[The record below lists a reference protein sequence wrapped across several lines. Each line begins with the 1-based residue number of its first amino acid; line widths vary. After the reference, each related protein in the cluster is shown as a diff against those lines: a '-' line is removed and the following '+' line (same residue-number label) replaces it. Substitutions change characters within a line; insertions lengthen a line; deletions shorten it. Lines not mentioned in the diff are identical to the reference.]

1 MLDPSFAI
9 KSKSTPDV
17 LMELSIDAFN
27 HFQGNTIHLSGITI
41 EREKICYQNVN
52 YGSNMHKS
60 IPKCCKGN
68 QIWQEIN
75 LNRMVNNYVL
85 VTVDKLEL
93 HKHHAFKD
101 VIMIIHGYHGNQSGS
116 GKLLLLFE
124 TNTMSLL
131 KNIFLLATR
140 RHIKL
145 LTVHQLGYSL

>member
-52 YGSNMHKS
+52 YGSNVHKS

-85 VTVDKLEL
+85 VTVDKLEVCVIFTNDIL
-93 HKHHAFKD
+93 IETEIKQKSHHDLVSHMRCYHDDCFEP
-101 VIMIIHGYHGNQSGS
+101 IIIKIILWVGS
-116 GKLLLLFE
+116 CIR
-124 TNTMSLL
+124 TN
-131 KNIFLLATR
+131 F
-140 RHIKL
+140 
-145 LTVHQLGYSL
+145 